1 MALTP
6 MHLRLESPDGRGD
19 EYRIYDGHVEVRPLG
34 AAVADADMDEYSW
47 RQVTP
52 EQLTSH
58 VSNRTILAEWLKQRL
73 GWRRLLRACL
83 NEQELHMFGVDS
95 SAADRRTA

>member
-6 MHLRLESPDGRGD
+6 MHLRLEFPDGRGD

-34 AAVADADMDEYSW
+34 TVVENADFEDYSW

-52 EQLTSH
+52 EQLTAH

-73 GWRRLLRACL
+73 GWRRLLWACL
-83 NEQELHMFGVDS
+83 DEQDLYMFDHNSGTADKW
-95 SAADRRTA
+95 AA